1 MVEIPGAFE
10 KAFAFENDMEAKV
23 ELDDETSDLEA
34 SIAVVN
40 LSREI
45 KANIRAHWSNAL
57 IVKVIG
63 KMLGY

>member
-1 MVEIPGAFE
+1 
-10 KAFAFENDMEAKV
+10 METEV
-23 ELDDETSDLEA
+23 ELDDETLDLEVG
-34 SIAVVN
+34 IAVVN
-40 LSREI
+40 LSGEI